1 MSHATQGSSQGLR
14 GGDTGL
20 GGVAR
25 GGSGTG
31 ATARKPGR
39 PSQVGGRGGKT
50 GGIAVP
56 ELAVFAGAKRMQL
69 AMLSRSA
76 VTAALRKGLEEV
88 TRVASLRPQTL
99 GRTQVLA
106 RLRAVSRPAVPW
118 EEFGSQKGESQ
129 LARMPVRGNRAHAG

>member
-39 PSQVGGRGGKT
+39 LSRGGKT